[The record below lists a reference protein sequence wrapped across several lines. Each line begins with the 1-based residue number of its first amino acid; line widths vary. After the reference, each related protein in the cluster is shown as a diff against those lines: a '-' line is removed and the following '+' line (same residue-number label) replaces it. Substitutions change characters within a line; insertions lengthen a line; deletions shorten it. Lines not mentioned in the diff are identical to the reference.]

1 MNKGL
6 IWLNTKFVV
15 TITYVLVVLFL
26 TISAWVSYHNAQTQA
41 LNSLK
46 LQALALAHSIE
57 TSLKESF
64 DLTNKIFKD
73 LASKSDT
80 ATIAYIALYDNSS
93 RLMFHSDENL
103 VGELI
108 TKALLSSLNRHSHVF
123 EFLDDSVFVIDMPVN
138 LHGFEATLRVAL
150 NTKPFM
156 QAKAEAQLYV
166 LGLVVIILIATV
178 GVILYLKAVTKAQS
192 LMQRLEAQRQFAVL
206 GEMSAVLAHE
216 IRNPL
221 GSIKGFA
228 QYLKEKLPSKHTELD
243 IIIGEATRLE
253 HLTEALLSYCKQYEL
268 NKSTFAALNFIYEC
282 VQIACIPEGI
292 ALNVDAD
299 DSLEVSADRDKLKQ
313 AVLNILQNAISANP
327 RHITIRSYKEK
338 DNIKIEVIDDGDGM
352 DAETASQ
359 AFKPFFTTRA
369 KGTGLGLAI
378 CERII
383 SAHGGEISLS
393 SALGKGTTVTISLST
408 KTTV

>member
-1 MNKGL
+1 MGKGL
-6 IWLNTKFVV
+6 IWLNSKFVV
-15 TITYVLVVLFL
+15 TVTYVFVVLFL
-26 TISAWVSYHNAQTQA
+26 AISAWVSYHNAQTQA

-57 TSLKESF
+57 TSLMESF

-108 TKALLSSLNRHSHVF
+108 SKPLLSSRHSHVF
-123 EFLDDSVFVIDMPVN
+123 EFLDDSVFAIDMPVN

-166 LGLVVIILIATV
+166 LGLVVIILIATAL
-178 GVILYLKAVTKAQS
+178 VILYLKALKKAQT

-228 QYLKEKLPSKHTELD
+228 QYLKEKLSSKSAELD
-243 IIIGEATRLE
+243 IIISEATRLE

-268 NKSTFAALNFIYEC
+268 NKGTFAVSDFIHEC
-282 VQIACIPEGI
+282 VQIARIPEGI
-292 ALNVDAD
+292 ALNVDAH
-299 DSLEVSADRDKLKQ
+299 DSLEVTADRDKLKQ

-327 RHITIRSYKEK
+327 RTITIRAYKEK
-338 DNIKIEVIDDGDGM
+338 DSIKIEVIDDGEGM
-352 DAETASQ
+352 DAETASL

-383 SAHGGEISLS
+383 ASHSGEISLR
-393 SALGKGTTVTISLST
+393 SALGKGTKVTISLST